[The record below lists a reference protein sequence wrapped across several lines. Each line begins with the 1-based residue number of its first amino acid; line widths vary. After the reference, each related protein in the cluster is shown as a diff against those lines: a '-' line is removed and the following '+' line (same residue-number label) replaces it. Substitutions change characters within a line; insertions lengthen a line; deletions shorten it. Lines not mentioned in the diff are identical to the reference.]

1 MKRCIALSLVLSTLI
16 TACGG
21 GAPPDPPDPSV
32 GPEYT
37 VDCSGG
43 VHPRSVGVDPH
54 HLETRG
60 ARGPVSKDGGDGG
73 EKAASPCAAQDA
85 ALRYELPAGA
95 CLRRDVVAW
104 NGSAC
109 ITHTT
114 ITDAGSLRC
123 TGTDCPRLYSGTH
136 GLEAC
141 EAAHLSCTA
150 K

>member
-1 MKRCIALSLVLSTLI
+1 MKRCIALSPILVTLV

-21 GAPPDPPDPSV
+21 GAAPDPSGPSA

-43 VHPRSVGVDPH
+43 VHPQGVGVDLH

-60 ARGPVSKDGGDGG
+60 ARGPVSKDGGD
-73 EKAASPCAAQDA
+73 EAASGCAAQDA
-85 ALRYELPAGA
+85 ALRYELPAGM
-95 CLRRDVVAW
+95 CLRRDVVAS

-109 ITHTT
+109 IAHKT

-123 TGTDCPRLYSGTH
+123 TGRDCPRLYSGTH
-136 GLEAC
+136 GLQEC
-141 EAAHLSCTA
+141 EAAHLGCSA

>member
-1 MKRCIALSLVLSTLI
+1 MKRCIALSLVLGTLI

-21 GAPPDPPDPSV
+21 GAPPDPPDP
-32 GPEYT
+32 GAAPEHS
-37 VDCSGG
+37 VDCSGA
-43 VHPRSVGVDPH
+43 VHAQSVGVDLH

-60 ARGPVSKDGGDGG
+60 ARGPVSKDGGEG
-73 EKAASPCAAQDA
+73 AASACAAQDA
-85 ALRYELPAGA
+85 ALRYELPAGM

-109 ITHTT
+109 IAHTT

-123 TGTDCPRLYSGTH
+123 TGRDCPGLYSGTH
-136 GLEAC
+136 GREAC
-141 EAAHLSCTA
+141 EAAHLGCAA